1 MTSNLII
8 NGSEKFNVEI
18 IVPGDKSITHRALM
32 IGALSNG
39 ICKISNYL
47 QSDDC
52 INTIRILKN
61 LGVSIDMHEDNSLTI
76 NAKGL
81 KSLKKPKK
89 DLEAGNSGTLIRL
102 LSGILSMQDFTS
114 IITGDTSLQSRPM
127 ARIIEPL
134 TKMGAVIQSRENK
147 PPLEFSK
154 PVERRCCNEEI
165 LIASAQVKSCLILAS
180 LFVEGES
187 IIIENIKTRDHTERL
202 LQYFNYDIK
211 IDDNRIKLYGKKDI
225 FAKDIEV
232 PNDFSSASFFIVAA
246 LLKKG
251 SQVLIKDVCVN
262 EYRIGLTNILKKMGG
277 QIEFKNLRTN
287 CNEDIADI
295 SVSYSKLKAINISGE
310 IISSLIDELP
320 ILFIACA
327 CASGK
332 SVISDIEELRYK
344 ESDRI
349 LSMEKGLR
357 ELGIDVLSTESSIS
371 IIGGQINGG
380 IVDSFDDHR
389 VAMSFAIS
397 GIISSKPITILKT
410 KNISTSF
417 PNFVDTLRQI
427 NVEVYEI

>member
-18 IVPGDKSITHRALM
+18 IVPGDKSITPRALM

-52 INTIRILKN
+52 INTISILKN

-154 PVERRCCNEEI
+154 PVERSCCNEEI

-262 EYRIGLTNILKKMGG
+262 EYRIGLINILKKMGG

>member
-32 IGALSNG
+32 IAALSNG

-52 INTIRILKN
+52 INTISILKN
-61 LGVSIDMHEDNSLTI
+61 LGVSIDIHEDNSLTI

>member
-52 INTIRILKN
+52 INTISILKN

-262 EYRIGLTNILKKMGG
+262 EYRIGLINILKKMGG

>member
-52 INTIRILKN
+52 INTINILKN
-61 LGVSIDMHEDNSLTI
+61 LGVSIDIHEDNSLTI

-154 PVERRCCNEEI
+154 PVERSCCNEEI

-211 IDDNRIKLYGKKDI
+211 IDDNRIKLYGNKDI

-262 EYRIGLTNILKKMGG
+262 EYRIGLINILKKMGG

-357 ELGIDVLSTESSIS
+357 ELGIDVLSTDSSIS

-410 KNISTSF
+410 KNIATSF
-417 PNFVDTLRQI
+417 PNFVDTLRKI

>member
-52 INTIRILKN
+52 INTINILKN
-61 LGVSIDMHEDNSLTI
+61 LGVSIDIHEDNSLTI

-154 PVERRCCNEEI
+154 PVERSCCNEEI

-211 IDDNRIKLYGKKDI
+211 IDDNRIKLYGNKDI

-262 EYRIGLTNILKKMGG
+262 EYRIGLINILKKMGG

-410 KNISTSF
+410 KNIATSF
-417 PNFVDTLRQI
+417 PNFVDTLRKI

>member
-52 INTIRILKN
+52 INTISILKN
-61 LGVSIDMHEDNSLTI
+61 LGVSIDIHEDNSLTI

-134 TKMGAVIQSRENK
+134 IKMGAVIQSRENK

-154 PVERRCCNEEI
+154 PVERSCCNEEI

-211 IDDNRIKLYGKKDI
+211 IDDNRIKLYGNKDI

-262 EYRIGLTNILKKMGG
+262 EYRIGLINILKKMGG

-410 KNISTSF
+410 KNIATSF
-417 PNFVDTLRQI
+417 PNFVDTLRKI

>member
-32 IGALSNG
+32 IAALSNG

-52 INTIRILKN
+52 INTISILKN

-154 PVERRCCNEEI
+154 PVERSCCNEEI

>member
-1 MTSNLII
+1 MTSNLVI
-8 NGSEKFNVEI
+8 NGSDKFNTEI

-52 INTIRILKN
+52 INTITVLKN
-61 LGVSIDMHEDNSLTI
+61 LGVSIETHEDNSLTI
-76 NAKGL
+76 HGKGL
-81 KSLKKPKK
+81 KSLKKPKNNL
-89 DLEAGNSGTLIRL
+89 DAGNSGTLIRL

-114 IITGDTSLQSRPM
+114 TITGDSSLQSRPM
-127 ARIIEPL
+127 SRIIEPL
-134 TKMGAVIQSRENK
+134 IKMGAVIQSCKNK
-147 PPLEFSK
+147 PPLDFSK
-154 PVERRCCNEEI
+154 PLARDCCNEKI
-165 LIASAQVKSCLILAS
+165 QIASAQVKSCLILAS
-180 LFVEGES
+180 LFVDGES
-187 IIIENIKTRDHTERL
+187 IIIENTKTRDHTERL
-202 LQYFNYDIK
+202 LQYFDYDIK
-211 IDDNRIKLYGKKDI
+211 IDDNIIKLHGNQSL
-225 FAKDIEV
+225 FAKDVVV
-232 PNDFSSASFFIVAA
+232 PNDFSSASFFIVAT
-246 LLKKG
+246 LLKKD
-251 SQVLIKDVCVN
+251 SEVLIKDVCIN
-262 EYRIGLTNILKKMGG
+262 KYRIGLINILKKMGG
-277 QIEFKNLRTN
+277 QIEFQNPRTN

-295 SVSYSKLKAINISGE
+295 HVSYSELHAIDISGH

-332 SVISDIEELRYK
+332 SVISDIKELRYK

-349 LSMEKGLR
+349 QSMEKGLR
-357 ELGIDVLSTESSIS
+357 ELGVDVSSTASSIS
-371 IIGGQINGG
+371 IIGGNINGG

-410 KNISTSF
+410 NNIATSF
-417 PNFVDTLRQI
+417 PNFIDTLRKI

>member
-32 IGALSNG
+32 IAALSNG

-52 INTIRILKN
+52 INTISILKN

-287 CNEDIADI
+287 CNENIADI

-410 KNISTSF
+410 KNIATSF
-417 PNFVDTLRQI
+417 PNFVDTLRKI

>member
-18 IVPGDKSITHRALM
+18 KVPGDKSITHRALM

-39 ICKISNYL
+39 TCKISNYL

-52 INTIRILKN
+52 INTINILKN
-61 LGVSIDMHEDNSLTI
+61 LGVSIDIHEDNSLTI

-154 PVERRCCNEEI
+154 PVERSCCNEEI

-187 IIIENIKTRDHTERL
+187 IIVENIKTRDHTERL

-211 IDDNRIKLYGKKDI
+211 IDDNRIKLYGNKDI

-262 EYRIGLTNILKKMGG
+262 EYRIGLINILKKMGG

-410 KNISTSF
+410 KNIATSF
-417 PNFVDTLRQI
+417 PNFVDTLRKI

>member
-52 INTIRILKN
+52 INTISILKN
-61 LGVSIDMHEDNSLTI
+61 LGVSIDIHEDNSLTI

-154 PVERRCCNEEI
+154 PVERSCCNE
-165 LIASAQVKSCLILAS
+165 
-180 LFVEGES
+180 
-187 IIIENIKTRDHTERL
+187 
-202 LQYFNYDIK
+202 
-211 IDDNRIKLYGKKDI
+211 
-225 FAKDIEV
+225 
-232 PNDFSSASFFIVAA
+232 
-246 LLKKG
+246 
-251 SQVLIKDVCVN
+251 
-262 EYRIGLTNILKKMGG
+262 
-277 QIEFKNLRTN
+277 KNSN
-287 CNEDIADI
+287 C
-295 SVSYSKLKAINISGE
+295 
-310 IISSLIDELP
+310 
-320 ILFIACA
+320 
-327 CASGK
+327 
-332 SVISDIEELRYK
+332 
-344 ESDRI
+344 
-349 LSMEKGLR
+349 
-357 ELGIDVLSTESSIS
+357 
-371 IIGGQINGG
+371 
-380 IVDSFDDHR
+380 
-389 VAMSFAIS
+389 
-397 GIISSKPITILKT
+397 
-410 KNISTSF
+410 
-417 PNFVDTLRQI
+417 
-427 NVEVYEI
+427 

>member
-8 NGSEKFNVEI
+8 NGSEKFNAEI

-52 INTIRILKN
+52 KNTISILKN
-61 LGVSIDMHEDNSLTI
+61 LGVSIDIHEDNSLTI

-154 PVERRCCNEEI
+154 PVERSCCNEEI

-187 IIIENIKTRDHTERL
+187 NIIENIKTRDHTERL

-211 IDDNRIKLYGKKDI
+211 IDDNRIKLYGNKDI

-246 LLKKG
+246 LLKKD

-262 EYRIGLTNILKKMGG
+262 EYRIGLINILKKMGG
-277 QIEFKNLRTN
+277 QIEFKNLRTS

-295 SVSYSKLKAINISGE
+295 SVSYSKLKAINISGD

-397 GIISSKPITILKT
+397 GIISSKPITILNT
-410 KNISTSF
+410 KNIATSF
-417 PNFVDTLRQI
+417 PNFVDSLRKI

>member
-1 MTSNLII
+1 MKNIKQFPD
-8 NGSEKFNVEI
+8 N
-18 IVPGDKSITHRALM
+18 SILR
-32 IGALSNG
+32 
-39 ICKISNYL
+39 
-47 QSDDC
+47 
-52 INTIRILKN
+52 N

-154 PVERRCCNEEI
+154 PVERSCCNEEI

-211 IDDNRIKLYGKKDI
+211 IDDNRIKLYGNKDI

-262 EYRIGLTNILKKMGG
+262 EYRIGLINILKKMGG

-357 ELGIDVLSTESSIS
+357 ELGIDILSTESSIS

-410 KNISTSF
+410 KNIATSF
-417 PNFVDTLRQI
+417 PNFVDTLRKI

>member
-52 INTIRILKN
+52 LNTINILKN
-61 LGVSIDMHEDNSLTI
+61 LGVSIDIHEDNSLTI

-154 PVERRCCNEEI
+154 PVERSCCNEKI

-211 IDDNRIKLYGKKDI
+211 IDDNRIKLYGNKDI

-262 EYRIGLTNILKKMGG
+262 EYRIGLINILKKMGG

-410 KNISTSF
+410 KNIATSF
-417 PNFVDTLRQI
+417 PNFVDTLRKI

>member
-32 IGALSNG
+32 IAALSNG

-52 INTIRILKN
+52 INTISILKN

-262 EYRIGLTNILKKMGG
+262 EYRIGLINILKKMGG

>member
-32 IGALSNG
+32 IAALSNG

-52 INTIRILKN
+52 INTISILKN

>member
-52 INTIRILKN
+52 INTINILKN
-61 LGVSIDMHEDNSLTI
+61 LGVSIDIHEDNSLTI

-154 PVERRCCNEEI
+154 PVERSCCNEEI

-187 IIIENIKTRDHTERL
+187 NIIENIKTRDHTERL

-211 IDDNRIKLYGKKDI
+211 IDDNRIKLYGNKDI

-262 EYRIGLTNILKKMGG
+262 EYRIGLINILKKMGG

-380 IVDSFDDHR
+380 IVDSFEDHR

-410 KNISTSF
+410 KNIATSF
-417 PNFVDTLRQI
+417 PNFVDTLRKI

>member
-32 IGALSNG
+32 IAALSNG

-52 INTIRILKN
+52 INTISILKN

-154 PVERRCCNEEI
+154 PVERSCCNEEI

-187 IIIENIKTRDHTERL
+187 NIIENIKTRDHTERL

>member
-1 MTSNLII
+1 MTSNLVI

-52 INTIRILKN
+52 INTISILRN

-154 PVERRCCNEEI
+154 PVERSCCNEEI

-187 IIIENIKTRDHTERL
+187 NIIENIKTRDHTERL

-211 IDDNRIKLYGKKDI
+211 IDDNRIKLYGNKDI

-262 EYRIGLTNILKKMGG
+262 EYRIGLINILKKMGG

-397 GIISSKPITILKT
+397 GIISSKPITILNT
-410 KNISTSF
+410 KNITTSF
-417 PNFVDTLRQI
+417 PNFVDSLRKI

>member
-32 IGALSNG
+32 IAALSNG

-52 INTIRILKN
+52 INTISILKN

-287 CNEDIADI
+287 CNENIADI

>member
-52 INTIRILKN
+52 MNTINILKN
-61 LGVSIDMHEDNSLTI
+61 LGVSIDIHENNSLTI

-154 PVERRCCNEEI
+154 PVERSCCNEEI

-211 IDDNRIKLYGKKDI
+211 IDDNRIKLYGNKDI

-262 EYRIGLTNILKKMGG
+262 EYRIGLINILKKMGG

-349 LSMEKGLR
+349 LSMEKGLK

-371 IIGGQINGG
+371 IIGGPINGG

-410 KNISTSF
+410 KNIATSF
-417 PNFVDTLRQI
+417 PNFVDTLRKI

>member
-52 INTIRILKN
+52 INTISILKN
-61 LGVSIDMHEDNSLTI
+61 LGVSIDIHEDNSLTI

-147 PPLEFSK
+147 PPLEFRK
-154 PVERRCCNEEI
+154 PVERSCCNEKI

-211 IDDNRIKLYGKKDI
+211 IDDNRIKLYGNKDI

-262 EYRIGLTNILKKMGG
+262 EYRIGLINILKKMGG

-287 CNEDIADI
+287 CNENIADI

-357 ELGIDVLSTESSIS
+357 DLGIDVLSTESSIS

-410 KNISTSF
+410 KNIATSF
-417 PNFVDTLRQI
+417 PNFVDTLRKI

>member
-32 IGALSNG
+32 IAALSNG

-52 INTIRILKN
+52 INTISILKN

-410 KNISTSF
+410 KNIATSF
-417 PNFVDTLRQI
+417 PNFVDTLRKI

>member
-1 MTSNLII
+1 MTSNLVI

-32 IGALSNG
+32 ISSLSKGA
-39 ICKISNYL
+39 CKISNYL

-52 INTIRILKN
+52 LNTINILKN
-61 LGVSIDMHEDNSLTI
+61 LGVSIDVHDDNSLTI
-76 NAKGL
+76 NGNGL
-81 KSLKKPKK
+81 KSLQKPKNNL
-89 DLEAGNSGTLIRL
+89 DAGNSGTLIRL

-114 IITGDTSLQSRPM
+114 TITGDSSLQSRPM

-134 TKMGAVIQSRENK
+134 IKMGAVIKSFKNR
-147 PPLEFSK
+147 PPLEFCK
-154 PVERRCCNEEI
+154 PLERYCCNEKI
-165 LIASAQVKSCLILAS
+165 QIASAQVKSCLILAS
-180 LFVEGES
+180 LFVDGQS
-187 IIIENIKTRDHTERL
+187 IIIEDIKTRDHTERM
-202 LQYFNYDIK
+202 LQYFDYDIK
-211 IDDNRIKLYGKKDI
+211 TEDNIIKLRGNQNL
-225 FAKDIEV
+225 FAKDIV
-232 PNDFSSASFFIVAA
+232 IPNDFSSASFFIVAA
-246 LLKKG
+246 LLKKD
-251 SQVLIKDVCVN
+251 SQVLIKDVCIN
-262 EYRIGLTNILKKMGG
+262 KYRIGLINVLKKMGG
-277 QIEFKNLRTN
+277 LIEFQNLRTN

-295 SVSYSKLKAINISGE
+295 SVSYSKLNAIDLSGE

-357 ELGIDVLSTESSIS
+357 ELGVNVSSTNSSIS
-371 IIGGQINGG
+371 IIGGEINGG

-397 GIISSKPITILKT
+397 GMISSKPITILKT
-410 KNISTSF
+410 NNIATSF
-417 PNFVDTLRQI
+417 PNFVDTLRKI